1 MQNSIMLYREV
12 AKSVRYYSIRIYLTL
27 FSEYILEKKY
37 GSIKNYKPT
46 GIITQ
51 HHDNINSAFNDM
63 KKTIALKAKKGY
75 RVSKTK

>member
-37 GSIKNYKPT
+37 GSIKNCRPT
-46 GIITQ
+46 GIVSE
-51 HHDNINSAFNDM
+51 HYDNISSAFNAM
-63 KKTIALKAKKGY
+63 KKVIALKAKKGY
-75 RVSKTK
+75 RISKTK